1 MNFYRLKLNNVLL
14 TLNFIIMTNFKYPA
28 RVSVN
33 YEKFDRN
40 NENLEAKF
48 GLPKE
53 VVFCKKCTISNQR
66 PNSAIEYSHN
76 KNTIKN
82 NQHKYRWYL

>member
-1 MNFYRLKLNNVLL
+1 MAPLSG
-14 TLNFIIMTNFKYPA
+14 

-53 VVFCKKCTISNQR
+53 VVFCKNV
-66 PNSAIEYSHN
+66 H
-76 KNTIKN
+76 
-82 NQHKYRWYL
+82 